1 MAYLGVFE
9 LGSLVCAL
17 APTSNALIAGRA
29 VAGFGAS
36 GVFAGGF
43 VLLTTI
49 IPLHKRAIWTGTM
62 SSTFAIASIVGP
74 VIAGAFTEHIT
85 WRWCFYLNL
94 PIGGFAAVLILFL
107 FRIKG
112 AATEKARLLEKI
124 KGLDGLGFVLF
135 AGSITMLLLALQFG
149 GTAYAW
155 KSSVVIGLF
164 VGFGVTLLAFIPWQ
178 LSLQDT
184 ALIPPKLF
192 KNRNA
197 SLIFSSSIFVN
208 GPFQTIVYWLPIWF
222 QAVLGV
228 NPEASGIRYLPT
240 VISDALSS
248 MIGAGIVMQLGIWN
262 PFLLFAEVMVCI
274 GGGLLTTIHPGISD
288 GHWIGYQIFGG
299 IGYSLASNLVGPIIV
314 VLRTQSNL
322 VSSYRLTSACR
333 RLFHKTSFQSEP
345 QLCCSESRP
354 VAPSFYLLAKVF
366 STAACP
372 RIFLRSFRQTLLAKS
387 CQSAQRM

>member
-1 MAYLGVFE
+1 
-9 LGSLVCAL
+9 
-17 APTSNALIAGRA
+17 
-29 VAGFGAS
+29 
-36 GVFAGGF
+36 
-43 VLLTTI
+43 
-49 IPLHKRAIWTGTM
+49 M

-85 WRWCFYLNL
+85 WRWCFYLYL

-164 VGFGVTLLAFIPWQ
+164 VGFGVTMLAFIPWQ
-178 LSLQDT
+178 LYLQDT

-240 VISDALSS
+240 VISDALAS
-248 MIGAGIVMQLGIWN
+248 MIGAGIVMQLGVWN

-299 IGYSLASNLVGPIIV
+299 IGYSLASNLVGPV
-314 VLRTQSNL
+314 CDLLRGLSHL
-322 VSSYRLTSACR
+322 ILSYRLISACKH
-333 RLFHKTSFQSEP
+333 LFHKTSSQSEP
-345 QLCCSESRP
+345 QRCCPASRP
-354 VAPSFYLLAKVF
+354 VVPSSYLLAKHF
-366 STAACP
+366 STAAYP
-372 RIFLRSFRQTLLAKS
+372 RIFFRSFRQTLLAKS
-387 CQSAQRM
+387 CLSAQLM